1 MANILD
7 NVDLRTK
14 LVGENRLELLMF
26 KLRGRQIFALNVF
39 KVKEVIRLPHMTMLP
54 GSHPA
59 IRGVVHLRG
68 MTVPVI
74 DLSQAIG
81 LMPNE
86 ASPEMNL
93 IITEYNGT
101 VQGFLANEVDR
112 IINLSWD
119 KIMPPPKG
127 TGRDHYLTA
136 ITRLEDEQNEQ
147 LVEIIDVEKVLAE
160 IVPYDAALAD
170 GTIDDSLIAHL
181 QGKKILHADDSSTA
195 RLQVVEALSQVGVE
209 VIPTENGQE
218 ALDILKGWCDEGKN
232 VNDEILMLIT
242 DAEMPRMDGYRLTHE
257 VRQDPRMSDLY
268 ITLNTSLSG
277 VFNEALVEKVGCNKF
292 VSKFQPDLLV
302 ETVQERMREILAAKK
317 S

>member
-1 MANILD
+1 MANVLD
-7 NVDLRTK
+7 NVDLRTQ

-26 KLRGRQIFALNVF
+26 KLKGRQIFALNVF

-68 MTVPVI
+68 FTVPVI

-86 ASPEMNL
+86 AGPEMNL

-127 TGRDHYLTA
+127 SGCDHYLTA
-136 ITRLEDEQNEQ
+136 ITRLDDKQ

-160 IVPYDAALAD
+160 IVPYDASLTE
-170 GTIDDSLIAHL
+170 GTIDESLMSHL
-181 QGKKILHADDSSTA
+181 QGKKVLHADDSSTA
-195 RLQVVEALSQVGVE
+195 RLQVVEALSQIGIE

-218 ALDILKGWCDEGKN
+218 ALNVLKGWCDEGKN

-242 DAEMPRMDGYRLTHE
+242 DAEMPQMDGYRLTYE
-257 VRQDPRMSDLY
+257 VRQDPRMSDIY

-277 VFNEALVEKVGCNKF
+277 VFNEAMVKKVGCNKF

-302 ETVQERMREILAAKK
+302 ETVQERMRQILAAKEG
-317 S
+317 

>member
-1 MANILD
+1 
-7 NVDLRTK
+7 
-14 LVGENRLELLMF
+14 MF

-39 KVKEVIRLPHMTMLP
+39 KVKEVLRLPPMTMLP
-54 GSHPA
+54 HSHPA
-59 IRGVVHLRG
+59 ICGVIHLRE
-68 MTVPVI
+68 TTIPII

-86 ASPEMNL
+86 PSPEMNV

-101 VQGFLANEVDR
+101 VQGFMVNDVDR

-136 ITRLEDEQNEQ
+136 ITRLEDNQ
-147 LVEIIDVEKVLAE
+147 LVEIIDVEKVLSE
-160 IVPYDAALAD
+160 IITYDVTLSE
-170 GTIDDSLIAHL
+170 GVIDEDLMEHL

-195 RLQVVEALSQVGVE
+195 RMQVASTLEQIGVE
-209 VIPTENGQE
+209 VIPAENGQE
-218 ALDILKGWCDEGKN
+218 ALDMLQGWCDEGKDI
-232 VNDEILMLIT
+232 NDEILMLIT
-242 DAEMPRMDGYRLTHE
+242 DAEMPQMDGYRLTYE
-257 VRQDPRMSDLY
+257 VRQDPRMSDLF

-277 VFNEALVEKVGCNKF
+277 VFNEAMVEKVGCNKF

-302 ETVQERMREILAAKK
+302 GVLQERMREILTEEKV
-317 S
+317 

>member
-7 NVDLRTK
+7 NVDLRTQ

-59 IRGVVHLRG
+59 IRGVIHLRG
-68 MTVPVI
+68 LTVPVI

-86 ASPEMNL
+86 GSPEMNL

-101 VQGFLANEVDR
+101 VQGFLANEVDH
-112 IINLSWD
+112 IINLNWD

-136 ITRLEDEQNEQ
+136 ITRLEDEQ

-160 IVPYDAALAD
+160 IVPYDASLAE
-170 GTIDDSLIAHL
+170 GTIDESLMSHL

-195 RLQVVEALSQVGVE
+195 RLQVVAALSQVGVE
-209 VIPTENGQE
+209 VIATENGQE
-218 ALDILKGWCDEGKN
+218 ALNVLKGWCDEGKN
-232 VNDEILMLIT
+232 INDEILMLIT
-242 DAEMPRMDGYRLTHE
+242 DAEMPQMDGYRLTYE

-277 VFNEALVEKVGCNKF
+277 VFNEAMVEKVGCNNF

-302 ETVQERMREILAAKK
+302 ETVQERMREILESK
-317 S
+317 